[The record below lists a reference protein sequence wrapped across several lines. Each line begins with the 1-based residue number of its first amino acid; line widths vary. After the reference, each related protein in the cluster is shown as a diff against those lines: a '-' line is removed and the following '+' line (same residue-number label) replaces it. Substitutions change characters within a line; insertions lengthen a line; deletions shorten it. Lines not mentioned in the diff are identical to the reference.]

1 MEFHEIISKGAI
13 VLQSF
18 PTTAS
23 MVAATSS
30 GGACTENGRVCYV
43 TATKLV
49 YVYDNA
55 TAEWV
60 EAGKP
65 TFLQLDDTPSTYSGY
80 NGYYV
85 CVSGSELIFKEV
97 SNGDS
102 VKTNIT
108 QASHGFTTYS
118 VVRLDGANY
127 VKAIADDSDRSEAIG
142 IVTSITSSNEFELT
156 TSGKFSISA
165 ALFTPGT
172 VYFLS
177 ESTSGSLTST
187 EPTASGTVSKPVVIA
202 DTTTSGYFVNMRGS
216 YNEESSDSSGTGVKV
231 TISQIGHGL
240 SIYSLVRLN
249 GVSFVK
255 AIATTSANAEVVGIV
270 TEIVSDDEFVLT
282 TYGRVDI
289 GVPLFTPGTV
299 YFLSDSTAGSM
310 TSVEP
315 TTAGYI
321 SKPVFIADTT
331 STGFFI
337 NMRGTVVVESGTS
350 VGIPIGSVIA
360 FTTDYVPDGYLECDG
375 SSYSKTTYAELYSA
389 LSSGAIYGQD
399 TNTFQVPDYRG
410 LFLRGTDGGRGQDPD
425 ASSRMQ
431 HNFTGTLGDTTGS
444 VQNGQIE
451 AHNHYIPAN
460 VGIPGYPIGFN
471 GQYSADPVTESIGGN
486 ETRPVNVYVTYCI
499 KYTDEL

>member
-118 VVRLDGANY
+118 VVRLDGVNY

-142 IVTSITSSNEFELT
+142 IVTSITSPNEFELT

-177 ESTSGSLTST
+177 ETTSGSLTST

-240 SIYSLVRLN
+240 SIYNLVRLN

-299 YFLSDSTAGSM
+299 YFLSDTTSGTM

-360 FTTDYVPDGYLECDG
+360 FTTEDVPDGYLPCEG
-375 SSYSKTTYAELYSA
+375 
-389 LSSGAIYGQD
+389 
-399 TNTFQVPDYRG
+399 G
-410 LFLRGTDGGRGQDPD
+410 LFLIEDYQELYDVTGLIYGGGGGYFRVPNYKGYFLRGWDNGAGIDPD
-425 ASSRMQ
+425 SASR
-431 HNFTGTLGDTTGS
+431 TGITVSGDHVGS
-444 VQNGQIE
+444 IQQDQFGE
-451 AHNHYIPAN
+451 HNHTVLGTATRDEMYGNAGFAGDGL
-460 VGIPGYPIGFN
+460 GIPN
-471 GQYSADPVTESIGGN
+471 VTGLEGGS
-486 ETRPVNVYVTYCI
+486 ETRPKNMYVMYCI
-499 KYTDEL
+499 KYTDEI